1 MQRRFD
7 FWLSLPFRGI
17 LCSSRGLGV
26 DGVKTCQVTQHTHT
40 QSLPPKFSPAAAVT
54 DDTRDREGVT
64 FPHPMVDSVQGM
76 ISPQRPGSYSFLDE
90 KALSIHYMTT
100 RFAVV

>member
-1 MQRRFD
+1 
-7 FWLSLPFRGI
+7 
-17 LCSSRGLGV
+17 
-26 DGVKTCQVTQHTHT
+26 
-40 QSLPPKFSPAAAVT
+40 VT